1 MTINKLD
8 EFARD
13 GDKSISGLTLTAG
26 FPLRKKPFR
35 QWFNWIFNEI
45 TKKTNEVVVDVNAN
59 SQSVIDNAND
69 IVDLDTKVLPLFEP
83 IQVGEL
89 FMTTNDYQS
98 PQDVQDRHGYGTWER
113 YSEGRTL
120 VGYSNK
126 SSDPVYYKTMG
137 NEFGEDEHTL
147 TVDEMPSHKHS
158 TDDVFDKFTAR
169 PDEVT
174 SNFLSGGGRT
184 ATQSDNVAMANNA
197 FISGMNEAAWAAMTE
212 QSQGGDQPHNN
223 TQPSVVAAYWLRT
236 A

>member
-98 PQDVQDRHGYGTWER
+98 PQDVMVRHGYGTWER
-113 YSEGRTL
+113 YAEGRTL

-126 SSDPVYYKTMG
+126 SSDPLSYKTMG
-137 NEFGEDEHTL
+137 NEFGENEHQL
-147 TVDEMPSHKHS
+147 TVAETASHNHNAP
-158 TDDVFDKFTAR
+158 TVRTNVDADY
-169 PDEVT
+169 
-174 SNFLSGGGRT
+174 GGRDLT
-184 ATQSDNVAMANNA
+184 VA
-197 FISGMNEAAWAAMTE
+197 GWGLTGDE
-212 QSQGGDQPHNN
+212 GGDQPHNN
-223 TQPSVVAAYWLRT
+223 IQPSVVAAYWLRT